1 LYETN
6 GEVFHEITGQYGAGR
21 HFQVPVSSGKQRRVM
36 VYVQPIRVRDEVFL
50 QPGSQEKLA
59 HRAHSFSKKR
69 VVLPTVLNKQEIL
82 SLIESA
88 SNPKNKA
95 IISTLYATG
104 VRLHE
109 LANILLTDIDSERN
123 VIFIREG
130 KGGKDRAVPLS
141 PALLRSLREYWKSC
155 IHKPATFLFPGTD
168 LSKPL
173 GLRWVQGI
181 VTNSARKAGI
191 QKKVSPHTLRHSFAT
206 HLLEDGVNVR
216 VIQFL
221 LGHKSLKTTAT
232 YMHIAKNYVNQAK
245 SPLDSLYDQKES
257 DNG

>member
-1 LYETN
+1 
-6 GEVFHEITGQYGAGR
+6 
-21 HFQVPVSSGKQRRVM
+21 M
-36 VYVQPIRVRDEVFL
+36 VHIQSIRMRDALLL
-50 QPGSQEKLA
+50 QPGSQKNVA

-95 IISTLYATG
+95 IISTLYGTG

-123 VIFIREG
+123 VILIREG

-141 PALLRSLREYWKSC
+141 PALLRSLREYWRSC
-155 IHKPATFLFPGTD
+155 VHKPATFLFPGAD

-181 VTNSARKAGI
+181 VTISARKAGI

-232 YMHIAKNYVNQAK
+232 YMHVAKNYVNQAK
-245 SPLDSLYDQKES
+245 SPLDSLYEEKES
-257 DNG
+257 NNE